1 MVYRLIAPALR
12 LAFVM
17 TLLLGGLYPLAV
29 TAIAQIAF
37 PKAAHGSLIERDGRL
52 VGSHLIGQNFSD
64 PGHFW
69 GRPSATAPQPYNAL
83 ASSGSNLGP
92 LNPALLEAVHGNARA
107 LREADPGNT
116 RPVPVDLVT
125 SSASGLDPEI
135 SLAAARYQAERV
147 ARARHLPT
155 ATVLALIDA
164 HTEAGWQALLGEP
177 RVNVFELNL
186 ELDSLH
192 SR

>member
-107 LREADPGNT
+107 LQEADPGNT

>member
-12 LAFVM
+12 LLVVM

-29 TAIAQIAF
+29 TVIAEIAF
-37 PKAAHGSLIERDGRL
+37 PKAAHGSLIQRDGRL
-52 VGSHLIGQNFSD
+52 VGSRLIGQNFSD

-147 ARARHLPT
+147 ARTRHLPT
-155 ATVLALIDA
+155 AAVLALIDA
-164 HTEAGWQALLGEP
+164 HRQGGWQALLGEP
-177 RVNVFELNL
+177 RVNVLELNL
-186 ELDSLH
+186 GLDSLH